1 MMEIEKKF
9 QLSTEQKKRLLD
21 SAEFIS
27 EKTITDTYYDKH
39 THDLTKQD
47 CWLRC
52 RNGKYELKIGAKN
65 YDKRAIQ
72 KYTEL
77 ETEEEIRNFLV
88 LPPVGSFEEDLSANQ
103 FVPFMSCVT
112 TRTKY
117 HKDGFTIDL
126 DDVDFDSDFDYQ
138 LAEIE
143 LLIPDGA
150 NEHEAI
156 QKILNFA
163 KKHGLSD
170 EPVRGKVIEYLAEK
184 RPKHYQD
191 LLKTGAIQE

>member
-9 QLSTEQKKRLLD
+9 QLSNEQKKRLLEG
-21 SAEFIS
+21 AKFIS
-27 EKTITDTYYDKH
+27 EKTVTDTYYDKH

-52 RNGKYELKIGAKN
+52 RNDKYELKIGTKN
-65 YDKRAIQ
+65 YDKRTIQ

-77 ETEEEIRNFLV
+77 NTEETIREFLKI
-88 LPPVGSFEEDLSANQ
+88 PQVGTLEEDLIVNKYI
-103 FVPFMSCVT
+103 PFMSCVT

-117 HKDGFTIDL
+117 NKDGFTIDL

-143 LLIPDGA
+143 IILQDG
-150 NEHEAI
+150 EDESLAI
-156 QKILNFA
+156 QKILDFSQ
-163 KKHGLSD
+163 KHGLSD
-170 EPVRGKVIEYLAEK
+170 EPVRGKVIEYLMQK

-191 LLKTGAIQE
+191 LVDSGVIQE

>member
-9 QLSTEQKKRLLD
+9 QLSNEQKKRLLEG
-21 SAEFIS
+21 AQFIS
-27 EKTITDTYYDKH
+27 ERTITDTYYDKH

-52 RNGKYELKIGAKN
+52 RNDKYELKVGAKN
-65 YDKRAIQ
+65 YDKRTIQ
-72 KYTEL
+72 KYTEI
-77 ETEEEIRNFLV
+77 ETEEAIREFLDMPQIDNFTKDLV
-88 LPPVGSFEEDLSANQ
+88 ANKYM
-103 FVPFMSCVT
+103 PFMSCVT

-126 DDVDFDSDFDYQ
+126 DDVDYDSNFDYQ

-143 LLIPDGA
+143 LLIQDIE
-150 NEHEAI
+150 NELEAI

-170 EPVRGKVIEYLAEK
+170 EPIRGKVIEYLAEK
-184 RPKHYQD
+184 RPNHYQD
-191 LLKTGAIQE
+191 LLNSGVIQI